1 MEPSQ
6 LRFNTAA
13 QFAPENTVRDIKT
26 SPALVLEGGGLRA
39 IYTAGVLDAFL
50 DADIHFDYVVGVSAG
65 AIYPASYLS
74 RQPKRNLQIQQSYL
88 NDKRYMGLKY
98 LLATGNYVNTD
109 FTYKRMAN
117 ELVPYDFETFLHSG
131 TEFKVGAF
139 NCLTGETDF
148 FGKADFS
155 DSDQFL
161 AVLIASS
168 SLPFIS
174 KPVLVNGTPYLD
186 GGISAPIPL
195 ATARLDGYQKQVVIL
210 TQEADY
216 RKSAFKLKWLARKIY
231 RRYPKVAEALLVRHQ
246 VYNQALSELALAQ
259 KEGHALVLQPQTP
272 LGLARLERDI
282 TKVEAAYQRGVVDG
296 KTFIPKLREFIG

>member
-1 MEPSQ
+1 M
-6 LRFNTAA
+6 
-13 QFAPENTVRDIKT
+13 
-26 SPALVLEGGGLRA
+26 
-39 IYTAGVLDAFL
+39 
-50 DADIHFDYVVGVSAG
+50 
-65 AIYPASYLS
+65 
-74 RQPKRNLQIQQSYL
+74 
-88 NDKRYMGLKY
+88 
-98 LLATGNYVNTD
+98 
-109 FTYKRMAN
+109 
-117 ELVPYDFETFLHSG
+117 
-131 TEFKVGAF
+131 
-139 NCLTGETDF
+139 TGETDF